1 MHVKLTTASAAGK
14 RRGDAH
20 LVFLSELQDAVDEVL
35 PALLEQ
41 QVTVFILT
49 DRCQTADV
57 KSFKDQMS
65 QDSSEPLSK
74 DLRSHL
80 TLRSPA
86 AYIYTSGT
94 TGEFPQVQKSPF
106 EWAFVYQ

>member
-1 MHVKLTTASAAGK
+1 MHVQLTTASAAGK
-14 RRGDAH
+14 HKGAEEM
-20 LVFLSELQDAVDEVL
+20 LIFIFLSELQDAVDEVL

-57 KSFKDQMS
+57 KSFKDKMS
-65 QDSSEPLSK
+65 QASSEPLSK

-106 EWAFVYQ
+106 